1 MTTLLLSHDLKTIHR
16 SETNR
21 PDFVSQVLV
30 TLTDMTKG
38 DKSWGDKRFASMTSS
53 WWSKKLGIVYNLDT
67 KWGLDFVSHALH
79 PLLNANFVR
88 YVGELKELHQWLWS
102 GDLDTIYRPGKKWG
116 PDFVSQALH
125 AALVANFIWYLG
137 VTKELHK
144 WCHHGACVTW
154 INVLTRYKMRTRFC
168 ISNSTWTIYF
178 KLCQI
183 RWGDK
188 RINQRCYHDS

>member
-79 PLLNANFVR
+79 PLLNTNFVR
-88 YVGELKELHQWLWS
+88 YVGKLTELHQWLWS
-102 GDLDTIYRPGKKWG
+102 GDLDTIYRPDK
-116 PDFVSQALH
+116 
-125 AALVANFIWYLG
+125 
-137 VTKELHK
+137 
-144 WCHHGACVTW
+144 
-154 INVLTRYKMRTRFC
+154 KMRTRFC
-168 ISNSTWTIYF
+168 FTGSTCCIGCKFY
-178 KLCQI
+178 LI
-183 RWGDK
+183 PWGNK
-188 RINQRCYHDS
+188 RIT